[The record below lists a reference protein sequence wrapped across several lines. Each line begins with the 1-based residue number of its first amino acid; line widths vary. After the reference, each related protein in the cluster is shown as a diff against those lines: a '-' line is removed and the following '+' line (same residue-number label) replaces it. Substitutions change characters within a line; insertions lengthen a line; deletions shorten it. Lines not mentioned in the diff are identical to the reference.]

1 MEGACF
7 YIINENEV
15 YYNVLFMYKEYS
27 EYPGKVLVYIY
38 KYNDINIIKK
48 KIYITTKELSQSIPI
63 DAEHILTHMKYNR
76 DDDKMIELW
85 KKQVRDILIN

>member
-7 YIINENEV
+7 YIINENKV

-38 KYNDINIIKK
+38 KYNDINFIKK

-63 DAEHILTHMKYNR
+63 DAEHILTHMKYNS

>member
-7 YIINENEV
+7 YIINENNV

>member
-48 KIYITTKELSQSIPI
+48 KYILQLKSYHNL
-63 DAEHILTHMKYNR
+63 YR
-76 DDDKMIELW
+76 
-85 KKQVRDILIN
+85 